1 MKQRILLVDDEAGIR
16 ASLTVTLEPIYDVVC
31 ASDANQALGRFRRE
45 APSLVLLDIIL
56 PGMDGLAL
64 LKTMR
69 TEDPSIPVIMLTGTK
84 TVKTAVDAMKLGAA
98 DYVTKPFDVDE
109 LRLIIAK
116 ALETEELGREVRYL
130 RAQVVKRYA
139 FHNLIGKSQVMK
151 EIYAKIEQVADSR
164 ATVLICGESGT
175 GKELVARAIHYN
187 SARRERPFIPL
198 NCAAIPETLI
208 ESELF
213 GHEKGSFTD
222 AQARRL
228 GQFEL
233 AHGGTLF
240 LDEIGDLSQATQAKL
255 LRVLQEREFSR
266 IGGTQPIKVDVRIV
280 AATNKNLED
289 LLQQGKFREDLYYR
303 INVVSLYLLPLRE
316 RREDIPLLTKHF
328 LAKRL
333 EEDQRPHQEFSKEA
347 MEVLTKFHWPGNIRE
362 LENVIEQAL
371 VWSNGATIAPEHFP
385 STLKAD
391 IRSDALREDV
401 LTGQLPLEKAVVEF
415 ERKIILEAL
424 KRTDYVQTHAAA
436 LLGISRRILKYRM
449 DSLGIGKPDL
459 QGMPEQSDVL
469 H

>member
-1 MKQRILLVDDEAGIR
+1 
-16 ASLTVTLEPIYDVVC
+16 
-31 ASDANQALGRFRRE
+31 
-45 APSLVLLDIIL
+45 
-56 PGMDGLAL
+56 
-64 LKTMR
+64 
-69 TEDPSIPVIMLTGTK
+69 
-84 TVKTAVDAMKLGAA
+84 
-98 DYVTKPFDVDE
+98 
-109 LRLIIAK
+109 
-116 ALETEELGREVRYL
+116 
-130 RAQVVKRYA
+130 
-139 FHNLIGKSQVMK
+139 
-151 EIYAKIEQVADSR
+151 
-164 ATVLICGESGT
+164 
-175 GKELVARAIHYN
+175 
-187 SARRERPFIPL
+187 
-198 NCAAIPETLI
+198 
-208 ESELF
+208 
-213 GHEKGSFTD
+213 
-222 AQARRL
+222 
-228 GQFEL
+228 
-233 AHGGTLF
+233 
-240 LDEIGDLSQATQAKL
+240 
-255 LRVLQEREFSR
+255 
-266 IGGTQPIKVDVRIV
+266 VDVRIV
-280 AATNKNLED
+280 AATNRNLED

-316 RREDIPLLTKHF
+316 RREDSPLLAKHF

-347 MEVLTKFHWPGNIRE
+347 MEVLIKFHWPGNIRE